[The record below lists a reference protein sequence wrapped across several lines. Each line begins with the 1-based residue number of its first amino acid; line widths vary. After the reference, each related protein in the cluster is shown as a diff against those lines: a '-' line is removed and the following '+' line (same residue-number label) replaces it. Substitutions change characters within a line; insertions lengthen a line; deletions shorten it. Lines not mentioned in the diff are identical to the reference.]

1 MRGERSLLNDYHE
14 VKECDFKGEHYS
26 VRDNGAVYRHARP
39 GKKVRKDDERWTF
52 GVPNTTN
59 GYMFIGGVVRVH
71 QIVAT
76 AYFGERDTKVY
87 VVDHKDSNRRNNRV
101 ENLHWLTRLENVLGN
116 PATMKKIIMCC
127 GSLEA
132 FLKNPS
138 LIRSFANQNPD
149 FSWMR
154 NVSSEEAKRTL
165 ENMNE
170 WAGRPIEDHQGGKM
184 GEWIYKNQGYNP
196 KMQKK
201 NDLTKQG
208 DTQQHES
215 IQILNRAATEI
226 RDSSIQ
232 EANSPKS
239 AVQKDWKTPTDF
251 PLCPVDVSDSALL
264 DYYNNLSKGKLLTK
278 NGYGATQIIDYAI
291 NKENTHIWVLCKRTE
306 ENPIKPCVLTGIY
319 VENGKYIHENLHS
332 FFEEKGGYKQ
342 FTLAQGKEWTGGDG
356 IDDYC

>member
-1 MRGERSLLNDYHE
+1 MEESFLDDYKE

-52 GVPNTTN
+52 GTPNAAN

-76 AYFGERDTKVY
+76 AYFGERNTKVY

-101 ENLHWLTRLENVLGN
+101 ENLHWLTRLENVLSN

-138 LIRSFANQNPD
+138 LIRRFANQNPD

-154 NVSSEEAKRTL
+154 NVSREEAKHTL
-165 ENMNE
+165 ANMNE
-170 WAGRPIEDHQGGKM
+170 WAGRPIDEHQGGKM

-196 KMQKK
+196 KMRKK
-201 NDLTKQG
+201 NDLTKQ
-208 DTQQHES
+208 DNTQQRES
-215 IQILNRAATEI
+215 LQIVNRAATAI

-232 EANSPKS
+232 EVNSPKS
-239 AVQKDWKTPTDF
+239 AVQKDWKTPTDC

-278 NGYGATQIIDYAI
+278 NSYGATQIIDYAI

-306 ENPIKPCVLTGIY
+306 KNPIKAWALTGIY
-319 VENGKYIHENLHS
+319 VENGKFIHENLHS

-342 FTLAQGKEWTGGDG
+342 FALAQGKEWTGGDG